1 VRRSSLSGFWS
12 YLFRRLWQS
21 LFVLLGLSL
30 VVFSL
35 LHLSGDP
42 IRLLA
47 PLDTTAEELQAMRK
61 VHGLDRPLP
70 EQYWEFLIRAV
81 QGDFGKSVRNGLPA
95 LPMALERLPAT
106 VALTLTA
113 FSIALLVAFPLGI
126 LAALN
131 RNTWIDRTLMG
142 FALLGQSMPVFW
154 LGILLMLIFAVKL
167 QVLPAT
173 GRHEGWRSLILPGIT
188 LGMFNMAR
196 TARLLRSEL
205 LEVMGAEYIW
215 VARGKGLSEQVV
227 IWRHAIPNAIL
238 PMVTL
243 IGLDLGALLAGSVIT
258 ETIFAW
264 PGIGRLAVDSIYARD
279 FPVVQSVVFIIALI
293 YVAVNLL
300 VDVLYVFL
308 DPRVGLK

>member
-1 VRRSSLSGFWS
+1 MSDFWS

-30 VVFSL
+30 VVFGL

-47 PLDTTAEELQAMRK
+47 PIDTTAEELEAMRK
-61 VHGLDRPLP
+61 VRGLDRPLP
-70 EQYWEFLIRAV
+70 EQYWNFLIHAV

-95 LPMALERLPAT
+95 LPIALERLPAT
-106 VALTLTA
+106 GALASTA
-113 FSIALLVAFPLGI
+113 FAIALLVAFPLGV

-131 RNTWIDRTLMG
+131 RNTWIDRILMG

-154 LGILLMLIFAVKL
+154 LGILLMLVFAVNL

-205 LEVMGAEYIW
+205 LEVMGADYIRT
-215 VARGKGLSEQVV
+215 ARGKGLSEQAV
-227 IWRHAIPNAIL
+227 IWRHAVRNAL
-238 PMVTL
+238 MPMATL

-279 FPVVQSVVFIIALI
+279 FPVVQSVVFVVALI
-293 YVAVNLL
+293 YVAINFL
-300 VDVLYVFL
+300 VCISRSQSSPQIAFARE
-308 DPRVGLK
+308 P